1 MTQWGWKLRGGK
13 RRRHSLSCTCDPLS
27 QVWMTSAT
35 CTPTASSCPS
45 SWAVTSFHM
54 KVNFLSSGR
63 ATARLC
69 CPSSNKWEL
78 DCPKIWIVAI
88 LKFCL
93 KLVCPVEIVQDVVV
107 VWTSGGCDMLFPVQ
121 VHRGIKGVVRD
132 VEGTPLPNATI
143 TVEGIRHDVKTGKI
157 RIYLF
162 HFSCWGECCSRIV
175 DNKPDLTFSA
185 SHSSARWWLLA
196 AVESRRVQGDRQS
209 RRLHASDQAV
219 HGGLRLWSHSLQLHA
234 GQIQLGPHQTNHGA
248 QRQEAHSTGHQGE
261 PGENDYGQHRRQH
274 HGRPRQRSERRA
286 TQAAEDHASAQA
298 EAAEITGRSY
308 YDYCN
313 HNDDNHHHNNDDNDK
328 SPHDNTWN
336 RENHLLVRLLVSC
349 GQLVHWEPVR

>member
-1 MTQWGWKLRGGK
+1 
-13 RRRHSLSCTCDPLS
+13 
-27 QVWMTSAT
+27 MTSAT

-69 CPSSNKWEL
+69 CPSSNKWET
-78 DCPKIWIVAI
+78 DSPKIFITVV
-88 LKFCL
+88 LKCCL
-93 KLVCPVEIVQDVVV
+93 KLLRPVEIVKDDIV
-107 VWTSGGCDMLFPVQ
+107 VWSSGRCDMLFPVQ

-132 VEGTPLPNATI
+132 VEGTALPNATV

-157 RIYLF
+157 LYFR
-162 HFSCWGECCSRIV
+162 FSGECCSRNV
-175 DNKPDLTFSA
+175 DKKLDLTFSA
-185 SHSSARWWLLA
+185 SHSSCRWWLLA

-219 HGGLRLWSHSLQLHA
+219 HGGLRLGSHSLQFHA

-248 QRQEAHSTGHQGE
+248 QRQEAHSTGHQSE
-261 PGENDYGQHRRQH
+261 PSENDHSQPRRQH
-274 HGRPRQRSERRA
+274 HRRPRHRSERRA
-286 TQAAEDHASAQA
+286 TPAAEDHASAQA
-298 EAAEITGRSY
+298 EAAEITSRSY

-313 HNDDNHHHNNDDNDK
+313 DDDDNNHNNNDDYDK
-328 SPHDNTWN
+328 SPDDNTWN
-336 RENHLLVRLLVSC
+336 RENHLLVRLLVPC